1 MTPEQILDFA
11 EGLARVAASGAGPK
25 ALATYLAGALE
36 GSVIVEDV
44 LWRNLA
50 AAGAAPPPS
59 ARATDDAA
67 AGRAVRPHPSTP
79 DGRTLPIWAGDV
91 HLGWLSA
98 CGRSARD
105 PKRFDVMLRLTAAT
119 LAVELARARGRAD
132 GRLGFWERLLA
143 HEYHDAA
150 AARDDAAAGGVAVA
164 PNYIA
169 VALEPETGSDGQ
181 PAINLTELRHA
192 AGDAFRTGGE
202 AADLGFLERGT
213 ALLVF
218 VPVAR
223 EIDASNVR
231 TAATLFPKTIAKRKP
246 GVRISGGAGGTE
258 PLLAAGRSAE
268 TAQIALTIGRRIHGS
283 GRVTLYDDLGAYG
296 LLYEGADTA
305 RLLAFSRDVL
315 APLRAYDDKHQTE
328 LERTLRLYFQVGENV
343 KTAATQLN
351 VHRHTVFY
359 RLRQIAEISA
369 RSLETPHDQL
379 TLRLAVAIDALHS
392 G

>member
-1 MTPEQILDFA
+1 MTPEQFLDFA
-11 EGLARVAASGAGPK
+11 EGLARIAASGGGAK

-36 GSVIVEDV
+36 GSVLVEDV
-44 LWRNLA
+44 QWRNLA
-50 AAGAAPPPS
+50 TAGAAVPPS
-59 ARATDDAA
+59 ARSTDDAA
-67 AGRAVRPHPSTP
+67 AGRTVRPI
-79 DGRTLPIWAGDV
+79 RAGDL

-98 CGRSARD
+98 CAGSARD
-105 PKRFDVMLRLTAAT
+105 PKRLDVMLRLTAAT
-119 LAVELARARGRAD
+119 IAVELARERARGD
-132 GRLGFWERLLA
+132 GKQGFWERLVA
-143 HEYHDAA
+143 QKHHDAA
-150 AARDDAAAGGVAVA
+150 AARDDAAAGGVSVA
-164 PNYIA
+164 PSYVA
-169 VALEPETGSDGQ
+169 VALEPETGTDGQ
-181 PAINLTELRHA
+181 AAPSPAELRNLA
-192 AGDAFRTGGE
+192 ADAFRTGDG
-202 AADLGFLERGT
+202 DLGFLERGT

-246 GVRISGGAGGTE
+246 GLRISGGAGRAE

-268 TAQIALTIGRRIHGS
+268 TAHIALTIGRRIHGP
-283 GRVTLYDDLGAYG
+283 GRVTLYDDLGAYA

-305 RLLAFSRDVL
+305 RLLAFSREVL